1 MRRSMACCS
10 IEEATRMNVLL
21 ISSLQH
27 VLSWVSEAAA
37 AIEGIDIH
45 VRDARHVEA
54 GNALLRTRDDFH
66 LVLIDLDTAGLG
78 AVDVGRVWSAR
89 PGTNIAATRW
99 LTSEVDLVAC
109 VKAGALGYFPKELSP
124 RALAGAMS
132 LVAQGM
138 LWCPNLR
145 QQLAPGGHGY

>member
-1 MRRSMACCS
+1 MHAPPRGMLQHRRSDAHECPVDL
-10 IEEATRMNVLL
+10 VLAARPEL
-21 ISSLQH
+21 GQ
-27 VLSWVSEAAA
+27 ETAA

-54 GNALLRTRDDFH
+54 GNALLRTREDFH
-66 LVLIDLDTAGLG
+66 LVLIDLDTAGIG

-138 LWCPNLR
+138 R
-145 QQLAPGGHGY
+145 